1 MFIEKIENSNCVIP
15 EAIMHQYTTS
25 NKGPDDSLI
34 MTSLM
39 LLYSRELHEIDIKED
54 YGSAAIIPS
63 GSSDTDKNVYTFH
76 IYRYSEVSN
85 LDNFVA
91 ETLKNLENTEALPE
105 HEKFLSEKLNSPI
118 RIRLLKEYNTVFFYT
133 QTWTP
138 KICHAMQFFIP
149 CYFKTFEEYPLTA
162 DEKKFL
168 KALTANNY
176 MLYEAEVRKLAKS
189 KSFQE
194 FTMKQM
200 LHRFEK
206 DLFEGKV
213 AATKNEIKNIER
225 DMESLM
231 SQYKLLC
238 DRKLDARARL
248 EGFTCMADRQE
259 EATEFQDYILNN
271 KNICGLD
278 IEGSH
283 IKFIAKT
290 VLVPYYIDDYEKFAK
305 HNTYFTRF
313 NSSQVPNLSD
323 RKIIFD
329 AIFSSKRELKLR
341 MCAYFDLDY
350 FGSKV
355 DSMKHFS
362 FTAKDSSLKD
372 YVPNPHLDN
381 YNCFEDNRP
390 PILEQLN
397 MGDPIGAIECC
408 IACAQ
413 RVNIHESI
421 NFDPFGKAILDH
433 KGKILVTNDGR
444 EMTVLEALEYLK
456 GKQNAENG

>member
-54 YGSAAIIPS
+54 HGSAAIIPS

-105 HEKFLSEKLNSPI
+105 HEKFLSEKLNSTI

-138 KICHAMQFFIP
+138 KICHAMQVFIP
-149 CYFKTFEEYPLTA
+149 CYFKTFKEHPLTA

-168 KALTANNY
+168 KALTSKSY

-213 AATKNEIKNIER
+213 AATKNG
-225 DMESLM
+225 
-231 SQYKLLC
+231 
-238 DRKLDARARL
+238 L

-278 IEGSH
+278 VEGSH

-305 HNTYFTRF
+305 NNTYFTRF
-313 NSSQVPNLSD
+313 NSAHVPNLSD

-362 FTAKDSSLKD
+362 FTSKDSSLKD

-456 GKQNAENG
+456 GK